1 MQKIN
6 VIGGSGF
13 IGTRLVR
20 RLRINNELSIQIT
33 DKAPSKAHP
42 DLVTLGDV
50 RSVEQLRASIS
61 DESVIVN
68 LAAEH
73 RDDVR
78 PLSLYDEVNVGG
90 AKNICTVA
98 RERRVKT
105 IVFTSTVAVY
115 GFAPINTDESG
126 NIAPFNDYGRTKYEA
141 ELVFKA

>member
-1 MQKIN
+1 MQTIN

-20 RLRINNELSIQIT
+20 RLRRKEQLSVQIT

-50 RSVEQLRASIS
+50 RSVQQLSASIS
-61 DESVIVN
+61 NESVIVN

-73 RDDVR
+73 RDDIR

-98 RERRVKT
+98 REKGVQT
-105 IVFTSTVAVY
+105 IIFTSTVAVY
-115 GFAPINTDESG
+115 GFAPIGTDESG
-126 NIAPFNDYGRTKYEA
+126 KIAPFNDYGRTKYEA
-141 ELVFKA
+141 E